1 MLHRLSIVLAKV
13 KTGNVSEYINEIREI
28 TYSLYQAKEITKI
41 VYNNIINSIIFLK
54 QDRYYIYEFWE

>member
-1 MLHRLSIVLAKV
+1 MLHRFSIVLAKV

-41 VYNNIINSIIFLK
+41 VYNNIIHSIIF
-54 QDRYYIYEFWE
+54 